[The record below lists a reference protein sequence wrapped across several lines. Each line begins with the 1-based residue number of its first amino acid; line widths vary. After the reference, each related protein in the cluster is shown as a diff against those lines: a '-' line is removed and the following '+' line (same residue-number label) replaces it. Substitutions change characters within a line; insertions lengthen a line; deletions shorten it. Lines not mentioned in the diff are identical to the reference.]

1 MNNIDQYQRSVKA
14 LLELYQELRSAEHS
28 RDTDF
33 ETLNKLDDTIA
44 AIESGDASPL
54 PRTDLVQL
62 AVYVGG

>member
-33 ETLNKLDDTIA
+33 EVLNKLDDTIEA
-44 AIESGDASPL
+44 VERGDASPL
-54 PRTDLVQL
+54 PQTNLVQL
-62 AVYVGG
+62 AEYVGG